1 MACPSGTAPLSLRP
15 IAAALAASLTLAPL
29 EALATQTVSNCND
42 SGGGSLRAALG
53 AAADGELIDATGLV
67 CGTISLS
74 TGVLI
79 VANDAQKI
87 DGPGADKLTID
98 AAGNT
103 DGGPVFFHNGSKTL
117 EIDHVTVSHGHKYNN
132 DNAHNV
138 GGGCI
143 SSQGNVTLTQTV
155 VSDCTMTAGANTHA
169 KGGAIFALGDVTL
182 TESRV
187 TGNSTHGASPFGY
200 EMHTYGGGIFSNG
213 TITLDH
219 STVSG
224 NHAYIGGGIYSDF
237 ATSVD
242 SSTISGNTADQGG
255 AIDCRCAL
263 QISYSTISNNHART
277 AGAIELQQSN
287 TAAASPMFIRN
298 STISGNT
305 ISGGIFSPGVDSG
318 VPITISNSTIAFN
331 VAGAGNAE
339 GALYSYAATLT
350 LQSTIVSDN
359 YPFDVDVQGGTTAI
373 SGAKNLVPN
382 PSPAAVAALPF
393 GTQNACPL
401 LQPLAWNGGPT
412 QTLALRSSSPAIGAG
427 NNLIPLFFD
436 QRGSGFPRV
445 HGINPDVGAFEW
457 QGNLVDDSIFR
468 GTFEPGLCH
477 L

>member
-1 MACPSGTAPLSLRP
+1 MASRPGTASLPLRP
-15 IAAALAASLTLAPL
+15 MAAALAAALTLAPL

-42 SGGGSLRAALG
+42 TGAGSLRAALG
-53 AAADGELIDATGLV
+53 AAAEGELIDATGLV

-79 VANDAQKI
+79 VANNAQKI

-98 AAGNT
+98 GQGNT
-103 DGGPVFFHNGSKTL
+103 DHYGIFFHNGSGTL
-117 EIDHVTVSHGHKYNN
+117 EIDHVTIRHGDKYLNSSTV
-132 DNAHNV
+132 HT

-143 SSQGNVTLTQTV
+143 SSTANVTLTQTV
-155 VSDCTMTAGANTHA
+155 VADCSMNAGPKSHA

-182 TESRV
+182 TQSLV
-187 TGNSTHGASPFGY
+187 TGNTTHGASPYGY
-200 EMHTYGGGIFSNG
+200 EIHTYGGGIFSNG
-213 TITLDH
+213 TIKLDH

-224 NHAYIGGGIYSDF
+224 NHAFIGGGIYSDF
-237 ATSVD
+237 DTGVY
-242 SSTISGNTADQGG
+242 SSTISNNTADQGG

-263 QISYSTISNNHART
+263 QVSDSTISNNHART

-287 TAAASPMFIRN
+287 TAAANPVFIRN

-305 ISGGIFSPGVDSG
+305 ISGGIFSPGIDTG

-331 VAGAGNAE
+331 VAAAANAE

-359 YPFDVDVQGGTTAI
+359 YPSDVDVQGGTTTI
-373 SGAKNLVPN
+373 DGAKNLVPH
-382 PSPAAVAALPF
+382 PTPAAVMPA
-393 GTQNACPL
+393 GTQGACPL
-401 LQPLAWNGGPT
+401 LQPLALNGGPT
-412 QTLALRSSSPAIGAG
+412 QTLALRSASLAIGGG
-427 NNLIPLFFD
+427 NNLIPLLFD

-445 HGINPDVGAFEW
+445 HGINPDIGAFEW

-468 GTFEPGLCH
+468 STFEPGLCH
-477 L
+477 P